1 MGGVRRAD
9 QLRPN
14 QRILTPD
21 KRLLEACEDLRRTV
35 EHPNERSEII
45 EQQGIYR
52 QKDPEA
58 IMTVKVD
65 GVEVGYKVKPSSAL
79 EMSPYFDRYCYFK
92 VPGHRLADLTRAE
105 MSAIKMALLEAF
117 FEPQQG
123 EIQVEI
129 IGWDA
134 MLLRQRFMV
143 VFPVERNP
151 NVVSLVG
158 GFNA

>member
-1 MGGVRRAD
+1 MNRN
-9 QLRPN
+9 LKPN
-14 QRILTPD
+14 QQILKPD
-21 KRLLEACEDLRRTV
+21 KRLFEACEDLRFFV
-35 EHPNERSEII
+35 EHPNERSDVIM
-45 EQQGIYR
+45 QQGIYK

-65 GVEVGYKVKPSSAL
+65 GVEIGYKVKPSSAL

-92 VPGHRLADLTRAE
+92 VPGHRLSDLTKQE
-105 MSAIKMALLEAF
+105 LSAIKTALLEAF

-123 EIQVEI
+123 EIKVEV

-143 VFPVERNP
+143 CFPVERSP
-151 NVVSLVG
+151 GLRSIAG

>member
-9 QLRPN
+9 QLRSN
-14 QRILTPD
+14 QQIMKPD
-21 KRLLEACEDLRRTV
+21 GRLLEACEDLRRTV

-92 VPGHRLADLTRAE
+92 VPGHRLKDLTKPELKAV
-105 MSAIKMALLEAF
+105 MTALLDTF

-123 EIQVEI
+123 QITNEI
-129 IGWDA
+129 IAQDA

-143 VFPVERNP
+143 AFPVERSP
-151 NVVSLVG
+151 GLVSIAG
-158 GFNA
+158 GFQA